1 MIGSMGLNG
10 REMWRDVLFVE
21 MLFQLSLC
29 MVDYTKLHVDV
40 GLAMQ
45 GVFWVPCLRRGA
57 VAISQRA
64 RAKIL
69 ISDLRTGVSGK
80 QVQVIHL
87 SSCDCSMV
95 AVGSGTM

>member
-1 MIGSMGLNG
+1 M
-10 REMWRDVLFVE
+10 LFVE

-29 MVDYTKLHVDV
+29 MVDYTKLGVDV

-45 GVFWVPCLRRGA
+45 GVFWVPCLRQGS
-57 VAISQRA
+57 VPISQSS
-64 RAKIL
+64 KIL

-80 QVQVIHL
+80 QVHVIHL